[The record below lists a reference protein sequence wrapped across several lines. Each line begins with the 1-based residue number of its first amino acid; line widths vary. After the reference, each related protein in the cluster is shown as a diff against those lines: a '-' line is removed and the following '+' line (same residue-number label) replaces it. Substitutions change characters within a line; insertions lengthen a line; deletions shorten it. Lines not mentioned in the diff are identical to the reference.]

1 MISEVFF
8 SMRRTLALALLLLTG
23 CSKLSSVDVGVGTG
37 RGIVRR
43 IDFEHH
49 LITLEHGPVTN
60 LLNPM
65 TYSYAVRSDSLMK
78 PFAEGDTVA
87 FTMMEKPPGQ
97 FVVLSLKKIHG
108 RFRGAR

>member
-1 MISEVFF
+1 MLSLM
-8 SMRRTLALALLLLTG
+8 SRTLWVLAVVSLFG
-23 CSKLSSVDVGVGTG
+23 CKKYTSVDVGVGTG

-43 IDFEHH
+43 IDTEHH

-65 TYSYAVRSDSLMK
+65 TYSYAVTNNSIMQ

-87 FTMMEKPPGQ
+87 FTMKEEPPGQ
-97 FVVLSLKKIHG
+97 FIVLSLKKIHE